1 MAGLSSGGLSASAAG
16 GPGAAGAG
24 AAAHGPLR
32 SAGLGYL
39 AGFVD
44 TLGFIGLFGLFT
56 AHVTGN
62 FVLIGRALVRP
73 THDIVIKLLVFP
85 VFIAFVALT
94 RILAQRWQRDGA
106 PALRNC
112 LLLQLALLL
121 GGVALGWLASPV
133 TQPDAPLTLAT
144 GMACAAAMA
153 VQNAYGKL
161 LMGHAAAT
169 TVMTGNVTQ
178 LVIELVDAVRGDA
191 AALARAAALLWP
203 VLAFGA
209 GAVCGA
215 WAFVLA
221 GFGGLLLP
229 CAILLALAVDARGE

>member
-1 MAGLSSGGLSASAAG
+1 MLAPDPAGRTTADDNGHSAGGNASARASRRG
-16 GPGAAGAG
+16 GT
-24 AAAHGPLR
+24 
-32 SAGLGYL
+32 LGYV

-44 TLGFIGLFGLFT
+44 PPGFIGLFGLFT

-62 FVLIGRALVRP
+62 FVLIGRALVQP
-73 THDIVIKLLVFP
+73 AHDIAIKLLVFP
-85 VFIAFVALT
+85 VFIAFVTLT
-94 RILAQRWQRDGA
+94 RMLVLRWQRTGA

-121 GGVALGWLASPV
+121 GGWALGWLASPV
-133 TQPDAPLTLAT
+133 TRPDAPLTLAT

-153 VQNAYGKL
+153 LQNAYGKL
-161 LMGHAAAT
+161 LMGRAAAT

-178 LVIELVDAVRGDA
+178 LVIELVDAARGDA
-191 AALARAAALLWP
+191 GALPRAATLLWP

-209 GAVCGA
+209 GAMCGA

-229 CAILLALAVDARGE
+229 CALLLALAVDARGQ

>member
-1 MAGLSSGGLSASAAG
+1 MDSAVVDAADPVPRRDPARG
-16 GPGAAGAG
+16 VA
-24 AAAHGPLR
+24 
-32 SAGLGYL
+32 LGYL

-62 FVLIGRALVRP
+62 FVLIGRGLVRP
-73 THDIVIKLLVFP
+73 AHDIAIKLLVFP
-85 VFIAFVALT
+85 VFIGFVALT
-94 RILAQRWQRDGA
+94 RMLVLRWQRDGV
-106 PALRNC
+106 PALRRC
-112 LLLQLALLL
+112 LLLQLGLLL
-121 GGVALGWLASPV
+121 AGAGLGWLASPV
-133 TQPDAPLTLAT
+133 VRPDAPLTLAT
-144 GMACAAAMA
+144 GMFCAAAMA
-153 VQNAYGKL
+153 MQNAYGKL
-161 LMGHAAAT
+161 LLGREAAT

-178 LVIELVDAVRGDA
+178 LVIELVDAARGDG
-191 AALARAAALLWP
+191 AALARAAGLLWA

-229 CAILLALAVDARGE
+229 CAILLALAFRD

>member
-1 MAGLSSGGLSASAAG
+1 MDAAATAPAAG
-16 GPGAAGAG
+16 RDG
-24 AAAHGPLR
+24 LR
-32 SAGLGYL
+32 GVALGYL
-39 AGFVD
+39 AGYVD

-62 FVLIGRALVRP
+62 FVLIGRGLVRP
-73 THDIVIKLLVFP
+73 APDIAIKLLVFP

-94 RILAQRWQRDGA
+94 RMLVLRWQRDGG
-106 PALRNC
+106 PARALHRC

-121 GGVALGWLASPV
+121 AGTGLGWLASPV
-133 TQPDAPLTLAT
+133 ERPGAPLTLAT

-161 LMGHAAAT
+161 LLGREAAT

-178 LVIELVDAVRGDA
+178 LVIELVDAVRGDMA
-191 AALARAAALLWP
+191 ARARAAGLLWP
-203 VLAFGA
+203 ALAFAA

-221 GFGGLLLP
+221 GFGGLLAP
-229 CAILLALAVDARGE
+229 CAILLALAFRAR